1 MNTQIKF
8 TTAAEAVKVIKSGD
22 HIHLSSVAS
31 APQCLIKAMCERGA
45 NHEFKD
51 VHIHHL
57 HTEGPAPY
65 ADPQFEGI
73 FQLDSF
79 FVGGN
84 VRKVTQSGYADYIP
98 IFLSET
104 QKLYRSGV
112 LEKYGV
118 QVMGTPVQAIIDTE
132 DREKFV
138 EKLDEIDVKTI
149 ASPGSSGWVTP

>member
-1 MNTQIKF
+1 MNYQIRF
-8 TTAAEAVKVIKSGD
+8 TTAEEAVKVIKSGD

-45 NHEFKD
+45 AKEFRD
-51 VHIHHL
+51 VHVHHL

-104 QKLYRSGV
+104 QRLYRSGAV
-112 LEKYGV
+112 ACDVAMIQVSAPDKHGYGS
-118 QVMGTPVQAIIDTE
+118 MPRSRPWRRRTT
-132 DREKFV
+132 
-138 EKLDEIDVKTI
+138 
-149 ASPGSSGWVTP
+149 

>member
-8 TTAAEAVKVIKSGD
+8 TTAQEAVKVIKSGD

-31 APQCLIKAMCERGA
+31 APQILIKAMCERGA
-45 NHEFKD
+45 NHEFRD

-84 VRKVTQSGYADYIP
+84 VRKVTQSC
-98 IFLSET
+98 L
-104 QKLYRSGV
+104 LYTSRCV
-112 LEKYGV
+112 
-118 QVMGTPVQAIIDTE
+118 
-132 DREKFV
+132 
-138 EKLDEIDVKTI
+138 
-149 ASPGSSGWVTP
+149 